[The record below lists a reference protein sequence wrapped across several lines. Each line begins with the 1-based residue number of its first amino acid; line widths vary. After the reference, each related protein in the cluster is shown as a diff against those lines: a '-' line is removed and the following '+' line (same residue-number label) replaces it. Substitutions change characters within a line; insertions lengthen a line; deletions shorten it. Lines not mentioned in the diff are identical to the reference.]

1 VSRKR
6 GQLAGMGLIVEPEPM
21 PLYHDVELKLLKD
34 AIETQSKR
42 ALALYYDVMYQGS
55 LHAVETQKKAA

>member
-1 VSRKR
+1 
-6 GQLAGMGLIVEPEPM
+6 MGLIVEPEPM